1 MTAIAYMQQAL
12 VSNHSILADSYY
24 NLGEV
29 YRVIGQ
35 IDKAK
40 EHFEISLSMNPN
52 LTSAMYK
59 LGVMRAML
67 QHRHTPCKHLL
78 FLFVILLYI
87 LINLCLHR
95 PYLPTKPSSI

>member
-52 LTSAMYK
+52 LTSSMYK
-59 LGVMRAML
+59 LGM
-67 QHRHTPCKHLL
+67 
-78 FLFVILLYI
+78 
-87 LINLCLHR
+87 
-95 PYLPTKPSSI
+95 